1 MNVTDVYCRF
11 PSFEVALAV
20 GSALRRAED
29 PTLPDDYMVEA
40 LQPDGVFGNNRYD
53 IVQVGTIWE
62 PTGETDEDGL
72 PVMAEVPGFHCI
84 GRFRGPDPVPEALAP
99 FIVEPWNQVLG

>member
-11 PSFEVALAV
+11 PSFAVALAV

-29 PTLPDDYMVEA
+29 PTLPEDFMLED
-40 LQPDGVFGNNRYD
+40 LQPDGVYLNSRYD
-53 IVQVGTIWE
+53 IVKVGDVWQQ
-62 PTGETDEDGL
+62 TGTDEEGL
-72 PVMAEVPGFHCI
+72 PIMEKVPGYHCI

-99 FIVEPWNQVLG
+99 YTVEPWGQIIG